1 MPENKF
7 DVLNGAMET
16 AEEAESLKSLL
27 ENPSNEE
34 SLLNTEYNTDTT
46 LPLTDDELVEAHN
59 ERVAM
64 SAEYKANVVLLQY
77 ISQAQQ
83 SGRFISG
90 HEKRMLYR
98 KFLRLAKKGKYDY
111 MFDPEKI
118 AKRQERMKAK
128 FDSLNAPIV
137 KHTVDEIPDN
147 VQERLKE
154 MVNEEPWNEL
164 KPENY

>member
-1 MPENKF
+1 MTENNF
-7 DVLNGAMET
+7 DILNSAMET
-16 AEEAESLKSLL
+16 VGDVESLLV
-27 ENPSNEE
+27 NPSNEE
-34 SLLNTEYNTDTT
+34 TLLNTDYNGDTA
-46 LPLTDDELVEAHN
+46 LPLTDDELIEAHN

-64 SAEYKANVVLLQY
+64 SAEYKANIVLLQY

-90 HEKRMLYR
+90 HDKRMLYR

-128 FDSLNAPIV
+128 FESLNAPIV
-137 KHTVDEIPDN
+137 KHTVEEIPDD

>member
-1 MPENKF
+1 MTENNF
-7 DVLNGAMET
+7 DVLNSAVET
-16 AEEAESLKSLL
+16 VEDI
-27 ENPSNEE
+27 E
-34 SLLNTEYNTDTT
+34 SLLNNPSSEETLLNTDYNTDAT
-46 LPLTDDELVEAHN
+46 LPLTDDEIIEAHN

-64 SAEYKANVVLLQY
+64 SAEYKANVILLQY

-90 HEKRMLYR
+90 HDKRMLYR

-128 FDSLNAPIV
+128 FESLNAPIV
-137 KHTVDEIPDN
+137 KHTVEEIPDD

>member
-16 AEEAESLKSLL
+16 AEEAENLKSLL

-128 FDSLNAPIV
+128 FESLNAPIV

>member
-16 AEEAESLKSLL
+16 AEEVDSLKSLL

-46 LPLTDDELVEAHN
+46 LPLTDDELVESHN

-137 KHTVDEIPDN
+137 KHTVDEIPDK

>member
-1 MPENKF
+1 MTENNF
-7 DVLNGAMET
+7 DVLNSAMET
-16 AEEAESLKSLL
+16 VGDVESLLV
-27 ENPSNEE
+27 NPSNEE
-34 SLLNTEYNTDTT
+34 TLLNTDYNGDTA
-46 LPLTDDELVEAHN
+46 LPLTDDELIEAHN

-64 SAEYKANVVLLQY
+64 SAEYKANIVLLQY

-90 HEKRMLYR
+90 HDKRMLYR

-128 FDSLNAPIV
+128 FESLNAPIV
-137 KHTVDEIPDN
+137 KHTVEEIPDD

>member
-16 AEEAESLKSLL
+16 VEEVDSLKSLL
-27 ENPSNEE
+27 VNPSNEE
-34 SLLNTEYNTDTT
+34 RLLNTEYNTDTT

>member
-1 MPENKF
+1 MTENKF
-7 DVLNGAMET
+7 DVLNSEME
-16 AEEAESLKSLL
+16 AVQDVESLLV
-27 ENPSNEE
+27 NPSNEE
-34 SLLNTEYNTDTT
+34 TLLNTDYNADTM
-46 LPLTDDELVEAHN
+46 LALTDDELVEAHN

-64 SAEYKANVVLLQY
+64 SAEYKANIVLLQY

-90 HEKRMLYR
+90 HDKRMLYR

-128 FDSLNAPIV
+128 FESLNAPIV
-137 KHTVDEIPDN
+137 KHTVDEIPDD

>member
-128 FDSLNAPIV
+128 FESLNAPIV

>member
-1 MPENKF
+1 MTENNF
-7 DVLNGAMET
+7 DVLNSAMET
-16 AEEAESLKSLL
+16 VGDVESLLV
-27 ENPSNEE
+27 NPSNEE
-34 SLLNTEYNTDTT
+34 TLLNTDYNGDTA
-46 LPLTDDELVEAHN
+46 LPLTDDELIEAHN
-59 ERVAM
+59 ERVVM
-64 SAEYKANVVLLQY
+64 SAEYKANIVLLQY

-90 HEKRMLYR
+90 HDKRMLYR

-128 FDSLNAPIV
+128 FESLNAPIV
-137 KHTVDEIPDN
+137 KHTVEEIPDD

>member
-16 AEEAESLKSLL
+16 AEEVESLKSLL

-128 FDSLNAPIV
+128 FESLNAPIV